1 MLSLCTFIM
10 GGLRQAASPLSK
22 SNSPPEAPKHAE
34 IQRLKEGTIN
44 IIMDS
49 PRHSYLCIQSKDLFN
64 QEYKKLFLL
73 LFGNNRGY
81 EFLGGNY
88 N

>member
-10 GGLRQAASPLSK
+10 GSLRQAASPLSK
-22 SNSPPEAPKHAE
+22 SNSAPEAPKHAE

-49 PRHSYLCIQSKDLFN
+49 PAAFLFVHSIERFI
-64 QEYKKLFLL
+64 
-73 LFGNNRGY
+73 
-81 EFLGGNY
+81 
-88 N
+88 